1 MMTLGDI
8 VSQQAVEKRG
18 FEGHDFKR
26 SFRMTVYGALIGGPV
41 IGTWF
46 GFINRVITIKN
57 KWAGKSLLI
66 SHTMYLQKAH
76 SFQLISIA
84 TIVRVGIDQ
93 AFFSPAI
100 LAIFMGG
107 ISVLEGRNLAEIKEK
122 FHKSYFNGLMNS
134 YCYWP
139 FVNMFTFAFIPVH
152 YRPIVNSGFGIAWN
166 TYLSHLNQKS
176 LQSLHALTALPPTLN
191 HPTTQSPTTSPTLSS
206 SST

>member
-18 FEGHDFKR
+18 LEGHDFKR

-57 KWAGKSLLI
+57 KWA
-66 SHTMYLQKAH
+66 
-76 SFQLISIA
+76 A

-93 AFFSPAI
+93 AFFSPTI

-107 ISVLEGRNLAEIKEK
+107 ISVLEGRNMAEIKEK

-176 LQSLHALTALPPTLN
+176 LQSLHALTASSPTLK
-191 HPTTQSPTTSPTLSS
+191 HPATQTPTTSPTLSS